1 MSARHI
7 HGIEADQRRYGVL
20 HEGQN
25 RKERLVLS
33 LRQTLIIGAAF
44 AAGCLAMGWHG
55 VLGL

>member
-25 RKERLVLS
+25 RKARLVLS
-33 LRQTLIIGAAF
+33 LRQTLIIGVAF

-55 VLGL
+55 LI